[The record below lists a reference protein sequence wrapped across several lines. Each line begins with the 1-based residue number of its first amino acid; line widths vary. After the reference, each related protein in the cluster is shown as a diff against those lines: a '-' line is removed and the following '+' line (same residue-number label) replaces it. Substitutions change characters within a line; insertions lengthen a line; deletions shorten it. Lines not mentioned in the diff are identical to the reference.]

1 MRSLAAIA
9 FSFSAAIL
17 LLGLLPAGSWI
28 FWAAGLLAAAGGCVL
43 LLPRL
48 RARRRLRAYLLL
60 ILFAASAGL
69 LYGRGWSAVISDPVQ
84 EKCGGSRLFSATVCD
99 WPERTDS
106 GGWRVTVRLTEARG
120 AKAVCYAKDE
130 EMGGLEPGQA
140 LLGSAY
146 WQDASEI
153 SSKELTTFTSR
164 GVFALLYCEEMPS
177 VTQGQAGSLRYLP
190 QRLEKAFRE
199 KIPQVW
205 NDSTV
210 AGLLQAELLGDRSGI
225 SEEMSGEFSE
235 AGVSHLFA
243 VSGLHCAFLLTLLS
257 LLIGPQRRRLLAAA
271 GTAVLVFYM
280 FMVGLTPSV
289 VRACIMQFFLLLA
302 PLCLRDADPITSL
315 AAALLLILLV
325 NPYAAASVSLQLSFA
340 SMLGLIVLTP
350 RVSGY
355 FQKKKQPKAKILRA
369 ACSFLVSTFS
379 ATLGAMVFTVPLTAY
394 YFGVFSVAAPF
405 ASLVCIP
412 LASGNFMAG
421 FLAVLLGFVWLPAAH
436 VLGYVSLLLSKLF
449 LLVVALA
456 DKVPFHALY
465 TDTNP
470 FLIWWLVFVYAIFLL
485 CVLTRDRA
493 RKYAVAAVLAI
504 LTLALCVG
512 LRAAEYHEG
521 ELTAVAV
528 DVGQG
533 ASTLLLSG
541 EDVVLVDCGSSNRYK
556 HPAQQVLSQLG
567 SMEVT
572 SLTAVAVTHY
582 HADHTNGLP
591 ELFDRVK
598 IRRLYLPEMED
609 EYGVRDK
616 LIALAQAQ
624 GTEVI
629 FVTEQQSI
637 PLGECSLTVFPPV
650 GSGDPNEQGLT
661 YLCSSGSFDLL
672 ITGDMSGQTELE
684 LVRRYPLPDVEV
696 LLVGHHGSK
705 YSSQQEFLSAISP
718 EAAIISVGDNSYG
731 HPTDAAMSRLKAVGA
746 EIYRTDE
753 QGCIT
758 VTVHKQ

>member
-9 FSFSAAIL
+9 FSFSTAIL

-43 LLPRL
+43 LLPQL

-69 LYGRGWSAVISDPVQ
+69 LYGRGWSAIISDPVQ
-84 EKCGGSRLFSATVCD
+84 EKCGENHLFSATVCD

-225 SEEMSGEFSE
+225 SEEMSDEFSE

-271 GTAVLVFYM
+271 GTVVLVFYM

-355 FQKKKQPKAKILRA
+355 FQEKKQPKARILRA

-421 FLAVLLGFVWLPAAH
+421 FLAVLLGFAWLPAAH

-456 DKVPFHALY
+456 DKIPFHALY

-629 FVTEQQSI
+629 FVTQQQSI

-661 YLCSSGSFDLL
+661 YLCSSDSFDLL

-746 EIYRTDE
+746 KIYRTDE

>member
-17 LLGLLPAGSWI
+17 LLCLLPMGSWP
-28 FWAAGLLAAAGGCVL
+28 FWAAAGLAVIGICIL
-43 LLPRL
+43 LLPSLCSCKRF
-48 RARRRLRAYLLL
+48 RFYLAL
-60 ILFAASAGL
+60 ITLSMAFGL
-69 LYGRGWSAVISDPVQ
+69 LYGRGWSALVSDPVR
-84 EKCGGSRLFSATVCD
+84 EKCGETRLFSATVCD
-99 WPERTDS
+99 WPEATDS
-106 GGWRVTVRLTEARG
+106 GWRVTVRLRDARG
-120 AKAVCYAKDE
+120 AKAICYLNDKNMAA
-130 EMGGLEPGQA
+130 LEPGQE

-146 WQDASEI
+146 WQDASVVD
-153 SSKELTTFTSR
+153 SSDLSTFTSR
-164 GVFALLYCEEMPS
+164 GVFVLLYCREFPTVTHGQVGS
-177 VTQGQAGSLRYLP
+177 VLYLP

-199 KIPQVW
+199 NIAWIW
-205 NDSTV
+205 NDGVVS
-210 AGLLQAELLGDRSGI
+210 GLLQAELLGERSGI
-225 SEEMSGEFSE
+225 SGEMSSKFSE

-257 LLIGPQRRRLLAAA
+257 LLIGPQRRRLLAIA
-271 GTAVLVFYM
+271 GTAVLVFYT
-280 FMVGLTPSV
+280 FMVGLAPSV

-302 PLCLRDADPITSL
+302 PLYLRDADPITSL

-355 FQKKKQPKAKILRA
+355 FQKKKQPKAKILRV
-369 ACSFLVSTFS
+369 ACSFLVSTFF

-421 FLAVLLGFVWLPAAH
+421 FLAVLLGFAWLPAAH

-629 FVTEQQSI
+629 FVTQQQSI

-684 LVRRYPLPDVEV
+684 LARRYPLPDVEV

-705 YSSQQEFLSAISP
+705 YSSQQKFLSAISP

>member
-9 FSFSAAIL
+9 FSFSTAIL

-69 LYGRGWSAVISDPVQ
+69 LYGRGWSAIISDPVQ
-84 EKCGGSRLFSATVCD
+84 EKCGENHLFSATVCD

-350 RVSGY
+350 RISGY

-616 LIALAQAQ
+616 LIALAQ

-629 FVTEQQSI
+629 FVTQQQSI

-661 YLCSSGSFDLL
+661 SLCSSGSFDLL

-684 LVRRYPLPDVEV
+684 LARRYPLPDVEV

>member
-9 FSFSAAIL
+9 FSFAAAIL
-17 LLGLLPAGSWI
+17 ALCLLPVGHWV
-28 FWAAGLLAAAGGCVL
+28 FWAAGILAAAGGLVL

-48 RARRRLRAYLLL
+48 RALGRLRVYLAL
-60 ILFAASAGL
+60 ITLSLAAGL
-69 LYGRGWSAVISDPVQ
+69 LYGRGWCALVAQPVQ
-84 EKCGGSRLFSATVCD
+84 DKCGSSHLFSATVCD
-99 WPERTDS
+99 WPEQRDS
-106 GGWRVTVRLTEARG
+106 GWRVTVRLADARG
-120 AKAVCYAKDE
+120 AKAACYLSDE
-130 EMGGLEPGQA
+130 AAALLEPGQT

-146 WQDASEI
+146 WQDASVI
-153 SSKELTTFTSR
+153 KGTELSTFTSR
-164 GVFALLYCEEMPS
+164 GIFVLLYCEEMPT
-177 VTQGQAGSLRYLP
+177 VAQGQAGSLRYLP
-190 QRLEKAFRE
+190 QRMEKAFRD
-199 KIPQVW
+199 KIARIW
-205 NDSTV
+205 ERDGTV
-210 AGLLQAELLGDRSGI
+210 AGLLQAELLGERSGI
-225 SEEMSGEFSE
+225 SEELSVRFSE

-257 LLIGPQRRRLLAAA
+257 LLVGHRRRLLAAV
-271 GTAVLVFYM
+271 GTAVLIFYM

-289 VRACIMQFFLLLA
+289 VRAYIMQFFLLLA

-412 LASGNFMAG
+412 LASGNFRAG

-609 EYGVRDK
+609 EYGGRDK

-629 FVTEQQSI
+629 FVTQQQSI

-684 LVRRYPLPDVEV
+684 LARRYPLPDVEV